1 MKKQSPWIIPLGIAA
16 MAMAYYSFL
25 FNTEFDLIDQNS
37 TLTPPYTFSY
47 PPPIGIIG
55 TDQDWRVFLSLGDGT
70 FWMGSQQGY
79 LNQTFTYSTAGTYVP
94 ILEYT
99 PTYDDNTKPPKRKKL
114 PGSTKSV
121 VASTNPPI
129 RVQMPATDA
138 VKLQSTRDPKPGDII
153 TYIITYQHNQEN
165 CSNSMSGSLV
175 FTFDDDVLNY
185 EESTVHY
192 GENPPTL
199 ATTNGVGDLTINFS
213 GLEQGAQRNVFLFFT
228 TESFQYGSLQM
239 DKKPKVVFNATCGE
253 KTVTDTFA
261 MTSQQI
267 TYSHDPNKKIAADNL
282 LCQPENYVDFTI
294 TFQNDGPGMTDS
306 VKVTDELDPYLVR
319 QYPTLIAWS
328 TPKKPDIYFETG
340 NPTDRTIVFN
350 FPDLQLNGLAEPGY
364 GTLFG
369 EDATMATFT
378 FRCET
383 KPTAAD
389 SFCNAVM
396 NRAKIYFDCNP
407 PIETPLA
414 MAPISCTPSCDPCS
428 TVSDSTYTDTFT
440 IGNTVL
446 PAGVPV
452 PSGYQ
457 FYHWYP
463 EEGLSN
469 AFIANPILT
478 SLKHREYTLVA
489 SSGVPTPTCQ
499 KQIVRV
505 KAHNACTLQIQIT
518 TPITPGPCFG
528 NSSGNIVA
536 TAIGY
541 TGNPS
546 DLIWQDCKTGV
557 SSTQAYN
564 SGHTTYH
571 FGITDQSTGCTA
583 ELDYTVSEPLLLH
596 VDDIANNCTADLII
610 SGGTPPYIVN
620 WTYLDANGNPQTAI
634 GPSLDL
640 LGKSSVL
647 ATIIDANA
655 CTTVFT
661 PKSANCCSI
670 PPWVWWAL
678 AATGLVLLGILYSVF
693 FKKK

>member
-1 MKKQSPWIIPLGIAA
+1 MKKQFSWIIPLGFVA
-16 MAMAYYSFL
+16 MALGYYSFL
-25 FNTEFDLIDQNS
+25 FNTDPDLADHNP
-37 TLTPPYTFSY
+37 TATTYTFSY
-47 PPPIGIIG
+47 PPPAGIIG

-79 LNQTFTYSTAGTYVP
+79 LNETFTYSTTASYDP

-114 PGSTKSV
+114 PTPKGMVS
-121 VASTNPPI
+121 STNPPI
-129 RVQMPATDA
+129 RVQMPATKAD
-138 VKLQSTRDPKPGDII
+138 KLHSTRDPKPGDII

-165 CSNSMSGSLV
+165 CSDSMSGSLV

-185 EESTVHY
+185 EESKQYKSESVSSPNISNSIGTM
-192 GENPPTL
+192 
-199 ATTNGVGDLTINFS
+199 TINF
-213 GLEQGAQRNVFLFFT
+213 GNLMHGEQRNVFLFFT
-228 TESFQYGSLQM
+228 TETFQYGSRQM
-239 DKKPKVVFNATCGE
+239 DEKPKVVFSATCGD
-253 KTVTDTFA
+253 KVVADTFA

-267 TYSHDPNKKIAADNL
+267 TNSHDPNKKIAADNL
-282 LCQPENYVDFTI
+282 LCQPENFVDFTV

-306 VKVTDELDPYLVR
+306 VKVTDELDAYLVL
-319 QYPTLIAWS
+319 QHPTLMAWS
-328 TPKKPDIYFETG
+328 TPKKPDIYFETS

-350 FPDLQLNGLAEPGY
+350 FRDLRLNGLAEPGY

-383 KPTAAD
+383 KPTVAD

-396 NRAKIYFDCNP
+396 NQAKIYFDCNP

-414 MAPISCTPSCDPCS
+414 MAPISCTTSCDPCS
-428 TVSDSTYTDTFT
+428 TVSDSTYTNTFT
-440 IGNTVL
+440 IGNAVL

-469 AFIANPILT
+469 AFVANPILT

-489 SSGVPTPTCQ
+489 SSGSTAPTCQ

-505 KAHNACTLQIQIT
+505 KANNACTLQIQIT
-518 TPITPGPCFG
+518 TPISPGPCSG
-528 NSSGNIVA
+528 SSSGNIVA
-536 TAIGY
+536 TAVGY
-541 TGNPS
+541 VGGPS
-546 DLIWQDCKTGV
+546 DLVWQDCTTGV

-564 SGHTTYH
+564 PGYTTYR
-571 FGITDQSTGCTA
+571 FGVTDQSTGCTA
-583 ELDYTVSEPLLLH
+583 EMDYTVPEPSLLH
-596 VDDIANNCTADLII
+596 VDDISNNCSADLII
-610 SGGTPPYIVN
+610 SGGTPPYIVT
-620 WTYLDANGNPQTAI
+620 WTYQDANGSPQTAT
-634 GPSLDL
+634 GLSLDL
-640 LGKSSVL
+640 HGKSSVL
-647 ATIIDANA
+647 ATIIDSNA

-661 PKSANCCSI
+661 PKSASCCGI
-670 PPWVWWAL
+670 PPWGWWAL
-678 AATGLVLLGILYSVF
+678 AIAGLVIAAYLVISY
-693 FKKK
+693 FKKQ